1 MRRRRLTPALILLA
15 GCTPDLSDLDERTK
29 PNREEYCTHKA
40 HVESADGYY
49 DDAIYRRCMFGDVAK
64 PDGGARD

>member
-1 MRRRRLTPALILLA
+1 MRFALLASLVLA
-15 GCTPDLSDLDERTK
+15 GCGWDTSDLDEPVK

-49 DDAIYRRCMFGDVAK
+49 DDAIYQKCMFGVVAK
-64 PDGGARD
+64 PDAGTHD